1 VSAPAG
7 EHLPLELL
15 IDYFADDVEPAQ
27 LDAIEGHLFACT
39 SCTAEAERVV
49 QVVAS
54 LRALPPVGITR
65 AQIAALQA
73 RGVRVR
79 EADFAAEVRK
89 VAEFTPGDDVLIHHL
104 SGLDLAHAERV
115 HVTVKVESSGAT
127 LVEDHFAPFDRE
139 RGAERFGEPPRA
151 PELECLAG
159 QRPSNSR
166 PNSRLRWPSPRAAA
180 WPSPPGTASVAP
192 RPRTGRGACARS
204 CDRGVL
210 DLVEERAPRGHVVDR
225 ARERV
230 DVRARVELHR
240 VQHLLGRDVARRC
253 PRRSGRPPRLGHPR
267 CARTMPK
274 SMTTVASGG
283 VAGSRCF
290 CGRSA
295 RRRRA
300 AGAARG
306 WPA

>member
-139 RGAERFGEPPRA
+139 RGAVSIACQRHFDRFPPDVLFEVRVYGPGREPA
-151 PELECLAG
+151 L
-159 QRPSNSR
+159 SR
-166 PNSRLRWPSPRAAA
+166 YLVPH
-180 WPSPPGTASVAP
+180 VF
-192 RPRTGRGACARS
+192 GR
-204 CDRGVL
+204 
-210 DLVEERAPRGHVVDR
+210 
-225 ARERV
+225 
-230 DVRARVELHR
+230 
-240 VQHLLGRDVARRC
+240 
-253 PRRSGRPPRLGHPR
+253 
-267 CARTMPK
+267 
-274 SMTTVASGG
+274 
-283 VAGSRCF
+283 
-290 CGRSA
+290 
-295 RRRRA
+295 
-300 AGAARG
+300 
-306 WPA
+306 